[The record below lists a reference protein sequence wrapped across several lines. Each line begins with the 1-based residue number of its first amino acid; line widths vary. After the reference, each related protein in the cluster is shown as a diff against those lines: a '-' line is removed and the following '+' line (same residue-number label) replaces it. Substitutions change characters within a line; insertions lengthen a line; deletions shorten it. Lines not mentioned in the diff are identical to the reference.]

1 MPPKKN
7 VCVEDRKNMVWTDD
21 EVQLLLETVI
31 SFKGKKSYKDID
43 WGSVN
48 EKYELI
54 RNGFLEAF
62 PSENKPDFM
71 GSHFLHEKRLQQNKM
86 HVSYGKGL
94 DSCIQSGVGW
104 VVAMFFDLC
113 NQIWYQSPAT
123 ESMNSGLD
131 VTVDST
137 DVQSHSFESWN
148 ENTTFQSL
156 SSIAKQLVTIIGQ
169 TNLLRI
175 KILKAV

>member
-1 MPPKKN
+1 M
-7 VCVEDRKNMVWTDD
+7 
-21 EVQLLLETVI
+21 
-31 SFKGKKSYKDID
+31 
-43 WGSVN
+43 
-48 EKYELI
+48 
-54 RNGFLEAF
+54 
-62 PSENKPDFM
+62 
-71 GSHFLHEKRLQQNKM
+71 
-86 HVSYGKGL
+86 SYGKGL

-169 TNLLRI
+169 TNLMRI